1 MVLLSSLQ
9 WARTAAPAVPG
20 AVSLSELHL
29 LHLLFQQWAR
39 TAAPAVPV
47 PSASQSCTF
56 FSFDHITRGLAKD
69 SHTKTWID
77 ELFRSC

>member
-1 MVLLSSLQ
+1 MGSYGG
-9 WARTAAPAVPG
+9 ARRAGV
-20 AVSLSELHL
+20 VSLSELHL